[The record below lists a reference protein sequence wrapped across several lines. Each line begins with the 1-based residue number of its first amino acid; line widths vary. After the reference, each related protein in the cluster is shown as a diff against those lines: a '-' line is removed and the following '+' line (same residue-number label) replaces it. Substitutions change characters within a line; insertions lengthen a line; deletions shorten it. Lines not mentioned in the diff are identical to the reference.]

1 MKSQVEELKQSFS
14 FSLDGAR
21 TTGEERILIIGA
33 TNRPQELDEAV
44 RRRFTKRL
52 YIPLPNGLARKELV
66 KTIIETDT
74 SKGNKY
80 DISEEVNLL
89 PLLY

>member
-1 MKSQVEELKQSFS
+1 VQ
-14 FSLDGAR
+14 LDGAR

-44 RRRFTKRL
+44 KRRFQKRL
-52 YIPLPNGLARKELV
+52 YIPLPNSEARRELIKV
-66 KTIIETDT
+66 IIEKDS

-80 DISEEVNLL
+80 DLSPEVMNWSKMNF
-89 PLLY
+89 YN